1 MKSVI
6 EMVTILSSMY
16 ANVRNY
22 VRLRSNTS
30 DFFDVSLG
38 VKQGEPLSSILFIS
52 FVNDMHKQMSE
63 KINAVRIVNEI
74 SSFMLMYADYT
85 VLFANSES
93 ELQKML
99 DN

>member
-1 MKSVI
+1 
-6 EMVTILSSMY
+6 
-16 ANVRNY
+16 
-22 VRLRSNTS
+22 
-30 DFFDVSLG
+30 
-38 VKQGEPLSSILFIS
+38 
-52 FVNDMHKQMSE
+52 MHKQMSE